1 MRWSIRIKMTPC
13 DFSFLRRW
21 SVDQQGSPFLENYQ
35 LVIRFVEIPFNLC
48 LDIWFIPWH
57 NDRSALKRSSNVM
70 LIIRCWFLERIMN
83 CSSASATW
91 IQLDLNW
98 NEFTDWTESLS
109 SSSSHLSHTLTPCGL
124 RFCLI
129 ASRLFNDFRC
139 AQKSHS
145 SVSLFNSF
153 HLICRNAN
161 TKK

>member
-70 LIIRCWFLERIMN
+70 LYADHPLLIPRKNYELQLHFRNMN
-83 CSSASATW
+83 PIGFKLKW
-91 IQLDLNW
+91 IYWLDW
-98 NEFTDWTESLS
+98 VTQFIVIPS
-109 SSSSHLSHTLTPCGL
+109 
-124 RFCLI
+124 
-129 ASRLFNDFRC
+129 
-139 AQKSHS
+139 KSH
-145 SVSLFNSF
+145 FNTLWFAVLPHCFSF
-153 HLICRNAN
+153 IQWFPVCTEITFIRFII
-161 TKK
+161 